1 MWLPRSFTLPTSY
14 SQCGVGTEYV
24 MLRKHKHN
32 GNKQWKPEISHR
44 QGSRR
49 AKVEI
54 LSQHPT
60 LHMARAQGKGGLL
73 PARRFAD
80 TSCDV
85 NKMFLGLNS
94 CSILVYIAFRLVAR
108 MCVKCLTSI
117 EIFPRKAASQE
128 SHNSWGCV
136 ACVHYFHAIGT
147 YLHFSR
153 SVDVFCCLNGN
164 HVCTLNTVSTLPVVR
179 AIRQEHHLLFG
190 CAELIPIMVFIVMA
204 QEHLCRQ

>member
-1 MWLPRSFTLPTSY
+1 
-14 SQCGVGTEYV
+14 
-24 MLRKHKHN
+24 
-32 GNKQWKPEISHR
+32 
-44 QGSRR
+44 
-49 AKVEI
+49 
-54 LSQHPT
+54 
-60 LHMARAQGKGGLL
+60 MARAQGKGGLL

-153 SVDVFCCLNGN
+153 SVDVFPLFKWKSCLYTEHGLNPSCCGG
-164 HVCTLNTVSTLPVVR
+164 HSARTP
-179 AIRQEHHLLFG
+179 
-190 CAELIPIMVFIVMA
+190 PFIWM
-204 QEHLCRQ
+204 CRIDSYYGFYCDGSGAFV